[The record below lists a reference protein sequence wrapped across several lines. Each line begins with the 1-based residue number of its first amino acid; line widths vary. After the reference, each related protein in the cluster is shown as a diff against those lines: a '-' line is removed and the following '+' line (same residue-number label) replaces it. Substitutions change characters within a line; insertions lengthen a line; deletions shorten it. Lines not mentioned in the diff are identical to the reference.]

1 MLQSANPFSGA
12 ATRAEAS
19 AVPLRSQPLSLEGVS
34 KRFGATTALQQLSLD
49 VRAGELVALLG
60 PSGCGKTTTLRLIAG
75 FEFPDTGTI
84 RIAGREVTNLPPNRR
99 GLGMVFQNYS
109 LFPHLSVAENI
120 AFGLRMAGVPKRER
134 AAHVTRMLD
143 LIRLPGYGERRIAQ
157 MSGGQQ
163 QRVALARAIVTNPS
177 VLLLDEPLGAL
188 DKNLRE
194 NMQFELK
201 SLQSKLGITSVMVT
215 HDQEEALTMS
225 DRVVVMNHGRILQ
238 SGTPTD
244 VYARPRTRFVAEF
257 LGAANILPFA
267 VVRGEPNWLDI
278 AIRDARGEVRTDPPP
293 TCRVAH
299 ALNRT
304 LAAGASG
311 EVAVRPEKL
320 RIGDPRPDD
329 IRFDGVVAARVFR
342 GSQHAYRIE
351 VPSLGQTVSV
361 YQQAASAAAFE
372 AGHPVSVSISPD
384 DLVVLEAEPG
394 EGDAR

>member
-1 MLQSANPFSGA
+1 MFQSANPFSGA
-12 ATRAEAS
+12 AVSADTP
-19 AVPLRSQPLSLEGVS
+19 AVPLRSQPLSLDGVS
-34 KRFGATTALQQLSLD
+34 KRFGAVTALEQLSLD

-75 FEFPDTGTI
+75 FEFPDTGAI
-84 RIAGREVTNLPPNRR
+84 RIAGRDVTNLPPNKR

-109 LFPHLSVAENI
+109 LFPHLTVADNI

-134 AAHVTRMLD
+134 GAHVSRMLD
-143 LIRLPGYGERRIAQ
+143 LIRLPGFGERRIAQ

-238 SGTPTD
+238 SGTPTE
-244 VYARPRTRFVAEF
+244 VYDRPRTRFVAEF
-257 LGAANILPFA
+257 LGAANIMPFA
-267 VVRGEPNWLDI
+267 VVRGEQNWLEI
-278 AIRDARGEVRTDPPP
+278 SIGAANGARPV

-299 ALNRT
+299 ALSRV
-304 LAAGASG
+304 LAVGATG
-311 EVAVRPEKL
+311 EIAVRPEKL
-320 RIGDPRPDD
+320 RIGDARPDD
-329 IRFDGVVAARVFR
+329 IRFDGVVSARVFR
-342 GSQHAYRIE
+342 GSQHAYRID
-351 VPSLGQTVSV
+351 VPALRQTVSV
-361 YQQAASAAAFE
+361 YQQAATASAIE
-372 AGHPVSVSISPD
+372 PGHTLTVSISPD

-394 EGDAR
+394 AGVA

>member
-1 MLQSANPFSGA
+1 MFQSANPFSGPAVSTDAPA
-12 ATRAEAS
+12 A
-19 AVPLRSQPLSLEGVS
+19 PLRSQPLSLDGVS
-34 KRFGATTALQQLSLD
+34 KRFGAVAALEQLSLD

-75 FEFPDTGTI
+75 FEFPDTGAI
-84 RIAGREVTNLPPNRR
+84 RIAGREVTNLPPNKR

-109 LFPHLSVAENI
+109 LFPHLTVAENI
-120 AFGLRMAGVPKRER
+120 AFGLRMAGVPKRDR
-134 AAHVTRMLD
+134 GAHVSRMLD
-143 LIRLPGYGERRIAQ
+143 LIRLPGFADRRIAQ

-238 SGTPTD
+238 SGTPNE
-244 VYARPRTRFVAEF
+244 VYDRPRTRFVAEF

-267 VVRGEPNWLDI
+267 VVRGEQNWLEI
-278 AIRDARGEVRTDPPP
+278 SIGPAHGVRPV

-299 ALNRT
+299 SLSRA
-304 LAAGASG
+304 LAAGATG
-311 EVAVRPEKL
+311 DVAVRPEKL
-320 RIGDPRPDD
+320 RVGDARPDD
-329 IRFDGVVAARVFR
+329 IRFDGVVSARVFR
-342 GSQHAYRIE
+342 GSQHAYRID
-351 VPSLGQTVSV
+351 VPALRQTVSV
-361 YQQAASAAAFE
+361 YQQAATASALE
-372 AGHPVSVSISPD
+372 PGHALTVSISPD

-394 EGDAR
+394 AGVA